1 MASRAVADDE
11 LLIETTFAAPARLV
25 FDMWAERRHF
35 MNWLGP
41 VGFTCTQADLDFQVG
56 GDWSAAMVSDQYGES
71 RMGGRYLEI
80 EPGRRIVMTFK
91 WLDSDPDP
99 ETVITLTF
107 TEADGR
113 TVQSFHQTPF
123 DDVARRDS
131 HVGGWTE
138 AFESERTYVETTA
151 RELAR

>member
-1 MASRAVADDE
+1 MATRAVADDE

-25 FDMWAERRHF
+25 FDMWAVRRHF

-41 VGFTCTQADLDFQVG
+41 NSFTCTQADLDFREG
-56 GDWSAAMVSDQYGES
+56 GEWSATMASDQYGEA

-80 EPGRRIVMTFK
+80 ESGRRIVMTFR
-91 WLDSDPDP
+91 WLNGEPDP

-107 TEADGR
+107 AEVDGR
-113 TVQSFHQTPF
+113 TIQTFHQTPF
-123 DDVARRDS
+123 EEVARRDS
-131 HVGGWTE
+131 HIGGWAE

-151 RELAR
+151 QEMAR